1 MAGLQDIKIPLRRYK
16 SSPEKLT
23 ASQLGSDAQASR
35 RSAAMFLPVGQ
46 RGPGTMLSRLRSE
59 VGGSTFQLSP
69 LIII

>member
-1 MAGLQDIKIPLRRYK
+1 MHDVKIPLRRYE
-16 SSPEKLT
+16 SSSKKFT
-23 ASQLGSDAQASR
+23 ASQLGSDVQVSR
-35 RSAAMFLPVGQ
+35 TSAAMLLPVRQ